1 MSTLFVNN
9 IKHTGGTSAMTI
21 NSSGLVIPKTP
32 ILQVNS
38 TDTDQTVTASGST
51 TALIQWET
59 VEIDT
64 LNAWDSSNHRYQP
77 TIAGYYLVGGSLRAK
92 FSTNVHSYFTIRV
105 NLNGTAQINTS
116 LVSQFNYSSDVLI
129 SGNYPIPYGLILL
142 NGSSDYID
150 VQINIDESTTLHDSG
165 SAKSHFFA
173 KLVHAT

>member
-38 TDTDQTVTASGST
+38 TDTDQTVTASGAT

-92 FSTNVHSYFTIRV
+92 FSTNVHSYFTHRLPIGSLMAIMVSSNWSHLDRFPSPPPGHPENFPKIKVGASRV
-105 NLNGTAQINTS
+105 HGDLPS
-116 LVSQFNYSSDVLI
+116 
-129 SGNYPIPYGLILL
+129 
-142 NGSSDYID
+142 
-150 VQINIDESTTLHDSG
+150 
-165 SAKSHFFA
+165 
-173 KLVHAT
+173 